1 VAVNDAQI
9 GRRKMSTLAPEDPAG
24 VVRFVLD
31 GELVTVRDLP
41 ATTTVLE
48 YLREVAGR
56 TGTKEGC
63 AEGDCGACTVVLGEL
78 TADGQS
84 VSYNAVNS
92 CIRFLPTID
101 GKELVTVESLQS
113 PEGELHP
120 VQRSMVEHHG
130 SQCGFCTPG
139 FVMSLFALYL
149 RDVQPA
155 REAVLDAISGNLCRC
170 TGYRPI
176 IDAGCHMSGYAETA
190 RWNPVEA
197 QSASRVKALQ
207 ALSRKSDADSLRFS
221 GFYAPLTVDDLATT
235 LEAAPDSLV
244 LAGGTDVGLWVTKHL
259 RELPPIVY
267 VGGIEE
273 LRQIQ
278 RSADGLHIGAAATLT
293 DAWAALMTEFP
304 ALTEVAKRFA
314 SPPVCNSG
322 TLGGNIANGSPIGD
336 SMPALIALG
345 AQLHLRHGAR
355 VRSMPLESFYRG
367 YQKKDIA
374 AGEFVVG
381 VTVPSAIPGRLLASY
396 KIAKRTEQDIS
407 AVCGAFAVDVRDDHI
422 DNARFAYGGMA
433 AIPARALHAETAVI
447 GMRWSEAAF
456 DRAAEALSA
465 DFKPLTDARATAGY
479 RLQTA
484 GNMLRRF
491 YMQNATTN
499 GPGAFPVR
507 VTDI

>member
-1 VAVNDAQI
+1 
-9 GRRKMSTLAPEDPAG
+9 
-24 VVRFVLD
+24 
-31 GELVTVRDLP
+31 
-41 ATTTVLE
+41 
-48 YLREVAGR
+48 
-56 TGTKEGC
+56 
-63 AEGDCGACTVVLGEL
+63 
-78 TADGQS
+78 
-84 VSYNAVNS
+84 
-92 CIRFLPTID
+92 
-101 GKELVTVESLQS
+101 
-113 PEGELHP
+113 
-120 VQRSMVEHHG
+120 
-130 SQCGFCTPG
+130 
-139 FVMSLFALYL
+139 MSLFALYL
-149 RDVQPA
+149 RGAQPA

-197 QSASRVKALQ
+197 QSALRVKALQ
-207 ALSRKSDADSLRFS
+207 ALRRRSDADSLRFS
-221 GFYAPLTVDDLATT
+221 GFYAPLTIDDLATT

-259 RELPPIVY
+259 RELPTIVY
-267 VGGIEE
+267 VGGVEE

-278 RSADGLHIGAAATLT
+278 RSAAGLHIGAGATLT
-293 DAWAALMTEFP
+293 DAWAALVAEFP

-345 AQLHLRHGAR
+345 AQLHLRKGAR
-355 VRSMPLESFYRG
+355 VRSMPLENFYLG

-381 VTVPSAIPGRLLASY
+381 VTVPPAIPGKLLASY

-422 DNARFAYGGMA
+422 VNARFAYGGMA

-447 GMRWSEAAF
+447 GMRWSETAF
-456 DRAAEALSA
+456 DKAAEALSA
-465 DFKPLTDARATAGY
+465 DFKPLTDARATAGVPTSDCGKHAET
-479 RLQTA
+479 LLHA
-484 GNMLRRF
+484 
-491 YMQNATTN
+491 NAAKTEH
-499 GPGAFPVR
+499 GAFPVR
-507 VTDI
+507 VADV